1 MKRVII
7 GICGGTGSGK
17 TTLAE
22 KIYNEFNSCTA
33 LVSMDSYYKSD
44 SSIPLEERA
53 KCNYDHPDAFETE
66 LLIKHLKEL
75 KNGNSVDVPQYDY
88 RNHLRKTETTKVESK
103 QIIIVEGILLFENK
117 KLCNLLDVKIYVDT
131 DADVRILRRIM
142 RDVKERG
149 RQLDSVVEQYNSTV
163 KPMHEQFV
171 EPYKRRADII
181 VPQGG
186 YNAVALDVI
195 FSCINHK
202 LSENSGGRLYAKSI

>member
-1 MKRVII
+1 MNRVII
-7 GICGGTGSGK
+7 GICGGTASGK

-22 KIYNEFNSCTA
+22 KIYEEFNCCTT
-33 LVSMDSYYKSD
+33 LIGMDSYYKSD
-44 SSIPLEERA
+44 ASIPIEERA

-75 KNGNSVDVPQYDY
+75 KKGNAVDVPQYDY
-88 RNHLRKTETTKVESK
+88 RNHLRKEEVTHVESK
-103 QIIIVEGILLFENK
+103 QIIIIEGILLLENI
-117 KLCNLLDVKIYVDT
+117 KLCNLLDIKIYVDT

-149 RQLDSVVEQYNSTV
+149 RSLDSVVNQYQSTV

-186 YNAVALDVI
+186 HNVVALDVI
-195 FSCINHK
+195 LACINHK
-202 LSENSGGRLYAKSI
+202 LSEK

>member
-1 MKRVII
+1 MNRVII

-22 KIYNEFNSCTA
+22 KIYNEFNSCTT
-33 LVSMDSYYKSD
+33 LIGMDSYYKSD
-44 SSIPLEERA
+44 ESIPLEERA

-75 KNGNSVDVPQYDY
+75 KKGNAVDVPQYDY
-88 RNHLRKTETTKVESK
+88 RNHLRKKEVTHVESK
-103 QIIIVEGILLFENK
+103 QIIIIEGILLLENI
-117 KLCNLLDVKIYVDT
+117 KLCNMLDIKIYVDT

-149 RQLDSVVEQYNSTV
+149 RSLDSVVEQYKTTV

-181 VPQGG
+181 VPKGG
-186 YNAVALDVI
+186 YNTVALDVI
-195 FSCINHK
+195 IGCINHK
-202 LSENSGGRLYAKSI
+202 LSEK

>member
-22 KIYNEFNSCTA
+22 KIYREFNSCAT
-33 LVSMDSYYKSD
+33 LIGMDSYYRSNPT
-44 SSIPLEERA
+44 IPLEERA

-75 KNGNSVDVPQYDY
+75 KCGNGVDVPQYDY
-88 RNHLRKTETTKVESK
+88 CNHLRKNEYIRVESK
-103 QIIIVEGILLFENK
+103 QIIIIEGILLLENIE
-117 KLCNLLDVKIYVDT
+117 LCNLLDIKIYVDT

-149 RQLDSVVEQYNSTV
+149 RSLDSVVEQYQSTV

-181 VPQGG
+181 VPEGG
-186 YNAVALDVI
+186 YNTVALDVI
-195 FSCINHK
+195 IGCINHK
-202 LSENSGGRLYAKSI
+202 LSEN

>member
-1 MKRVII
+1 MNRVII

-17 TTLAE
+17 TTLAQ
-22 KIYNEFNSCTA
+22 KIYDEFYACTTHIG
-33 LVSMDSYYKSD
+33 MDSYYKSD
-44 SSIPLEERA
+44 PSIPLEERA

-75 KNGNSVDVPQYDY
+75 KKGNAVDVPQYDY
-88 RNHLRKTETTKVESK
+88 CNHLRKEETTRVESNR
-103 QIIIVEGILLFENK
+103 IIIVEGILLFENI
-117 KLCNLLDVKIYVDT
+117 KLCNLLDIKIYVDT
-131 DADVRILRRIM
+131 DADVRILRRLM

-149 RQLDSVVEQYNSTV
+149 RSLDSVVSQYQSTV

-186 YNAVALDVI
+186 HNAVALDVI
-195 FSCINHK
+195 IGCINHK
-202 LSENSGGRLYAKSI
+202 LMEK

>member
-22 KIYNEFNSCTA
+22 KIYNRFRSRAT
-33 LVSMDSYYKSD
+33 LISMDSYYKSNP
-44 SSIPLEERA
+44 SIPLEERA

-66 LLIKHLKEL
+66 LLIKHLKQL
-75 KNGNSVDVPQYDY
+75 KNGGAVDVPQYDY
-88 RNHLRKTETTKVESK
+88 CNHLRKDEFVRVESR
-103 QIIIVEGILLFENK
+103 QIIITEGILLLENIA
-117 KLCNLLDVKIYVDT
+117 LCNLFDIKIYVDT

-142 RDVKERG
+142 RDVNERG
-149 RQLDSVVEQYNSTV
+149 RSLDSVVKQYQATV

-181 VPQGG
+181 VPEGG
-186 YNAVALDVI
+186 YNSVALDVI
-195 FSCINHK
+195 IGSINHK
-202 LSENSGGRLYAKSI
+202 LSEN

>member
-1 MKRVII
+1 MNRVII

-22 KIYNEFNSCTA
+22 KIYNEFNSCTT
-33 LVSMDSYYKSD
+33 LIGMDSYYKSD

-75 KNGNSVDVPQYDY
+75 KKGNAVDVPQYDY
-88 RNHLRKTETTKVESK
+88 RNHLRKQEVTHVESR
-103 QIIIVEGILLFENK
+103 QIIIIEGILLLENK
-117 KLCNLLDVKIYVDT
+117 KLCDLLDIKIYVDT

-149 RQLDSVVEQYNSTV
+149 RSLDSVVNQYQSTV

-186 YNAVALDVI
+186 HNAVALDVI
-195 FSCINHK
+195 IGCINHK
-202 LSENSGGRLYAKSI
+202 LSDK

>member
-1 MKRVII
+1 MNRVII

-22 KIYNEFNSCTA
+22 KIYKEFNSCTT
-33 LVSMDSYYKSD
+33 LIGMDNYYKSD
-44 SSIPLEERA
+44 ANIPFEERS

-75 KNGNSVDVPQYDY
+75 KKGNAVDVPQYDY
-88 RNHLRKTETTKVESK
+88 KTHLRKQEVTHVESK
-103 QIIIVEGILLFENK
+103 QIIIIEGILLLENIN
-117 KLCNLLDVKIYVDT
+117 LCNMLDIKIYVDT

-149 RQLDSVVEQYNSTV
+149 RSLDSVVEQYQSTV

-181 VPQGG
+181 VPKGG
-186 YNAVALDVI
+186 YNTVALDLI
-195 FSCINHK
+195 LGCINHK
-202 LSENSGGRLYAKSI
+202 LSEK